1 MTDLVDDLRSAV
13 MDAAALE
20 GVDPDSGRRI
30 AVAVCLAIQ
39 REWGATRAYVRSC
52 RGERDVQIVRAVAS
66 GSPLDRAAKEA
77 GVSVRTVRRALQ
89 RSMGPVEWEL

>member
-13 MDAAALE
+13 LDAASIE
-20 GVDPDSGRRI
+20 GVDPESGRRM

-52 RGERDVQIVRAVAS
+52 RPERDAQIVRAVAS
-66 GSPLDRAAKEA
+66 GSPLERAAREA
-77 GVSVRTVRRALQ
+77 GVSVRTVRRALA